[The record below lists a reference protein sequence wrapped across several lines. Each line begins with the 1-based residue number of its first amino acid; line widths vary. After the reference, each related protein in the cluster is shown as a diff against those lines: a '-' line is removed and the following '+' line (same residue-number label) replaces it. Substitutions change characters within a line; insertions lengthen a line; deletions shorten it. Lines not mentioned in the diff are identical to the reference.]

1 LTGEDWLHKSVEALV
16 IGAQAIGGSSKEICQ
31 KQLKINQ
38 NLFTMNLEIK
48 QEGYGEIEF
57 SDSIPDAVTKSV
69 LNCGR
74 VVVLSGHQ
82 CIGLFQQFQGDGFS
96 AWYNKFL
103 ISAPTILNARGDV
116 RVLELRIALRNII
129 KGKWD
134 QINQAEL
141 PVNHFQMGFVPHIIT
156 KAIFEAPQL
165 YETFD
170 IHFEFSFLEKIGI
183 DYKTLDRFMKLVY
196 DNQPAELSKRPF
208 KCTNFMLDSIYVLL
222 QNSYTAAGK
231 ARLLH
236 NNVTNILIAALEEVG
251 KEEIDNLPLSIQDI
265 DALHH
270 VKELIETHCPVYPGN
285 DVLIKKARNTLNAF
299 KLSYGFKRLFGVS
312 PYEYFQEQRF
322 LMAKG
327 LLREGNKVNSVAHE
341 LEYESSTAFIKAFRQ
356 RFHRTPKQFQ
366 KSGG

>member
-1 LTGEDWLHKSVEALV
+1 LDSTWRDLCWRIELFNIIQNLDIEGVTGRIRFQNGDRLGEIVIEQILVSPSPKLRSVEIVKLFVAV
-16 IGAQAIGGSSKEICQ
+16 PTDHSK
-31 KQLKINQ
+31 
-38 NLFTMNLEIK
+38 
-48 QEGYGEIEF
+48 
-57 SDSIPDAVTKSV
+57 
-69 LNCGR
+69 
-74 VVVLSGHQ
+74 
-82 CIGLFQQFQGDGFS
+82 
-96 AWYNKFL
+96 
-103 ISAPTILNARGDV
+103 
-116 RVLELRIALRNII
+116 
-129 KGKWD
+129 
-134 QINQAEL
+134 
-141 PVNHFQMGFVPHIIT
+141 
-156 KAIFEAPQL
+156 
-165 YETFD
+165 
-170 IHFEFSFLEKIGI
+170 
-183 DYKTLDRFMKLVY
+183 
-196 DNQPAELSKRPF
+196 
-208 KCTNFMLDSIYVLL
+208 YVLL